1 MRYAILAD
9 IHSNLE
15 ALDAVLAALASE
27 RVDRHLCLGDLV
39 GYGADPAACLVKIRA
54 LDAVVIG
61 GNHDWGAIGKLDRA
75 WFGDT
80 ARRALEWTRDQLS
93 FGDLAYLRTLRLTQ
107 QDGPCT
113 LVHGTLT
120 RPERFEYLFD
130 VAQALE
136 TARMLHT
143 RCACVGHTH
152 LPCVA
157 EVDVGGSQVRR
168 FIHDAPTLTAGV
180 ALGTEPS
187 LRYVINPGSV
197 GQPRDG
203 DARASYAIL
212 DEATHTL
219 TIRRVTYDIATA
231 QRKIRAAGLPSILA
245 DRLAVGR

>member
-9 IHSNLE
+9 IHGNLE
-15 ALDAVLAALASE
+15 ALDAVRSALAGE
-27 RVDRHLCLGDLV
+27 RIDRHLCLGDLV
-39 GYGADPAACLVKIRA
+39 GYGADPAACLANIRA
-54 LDAVVIG
+54 LEAVVVG

-75 WFGDT
+75 WFSDT
-80 ARRALEWTRDQLS
+80 ARTALEWTRDQLS
-93 FGDLAYLRTLRLTQ
+93 FGDLAWLRTLHLAQ

-120 RPERFEYLFD
+120 RPERFEYLSD

-136 TARMLHT
+136 TARALRT
-143 RCACVGHTH
+143 RYACVGHTH
-152 LPCVA
+152 VPGVT
-157 EVDVGGSQVRR
+157 EVDVGCSQVRR
-168 FIHDAPTLTAGV
+168 LIHDAAALTSGV
-180 ALGTEPS
+180 ALEAAPS

-203 DARASYAIL
+203 DARASYAVL
-212 DEATHTL
+212 DEGARTL
-219 TIRRVTYDIATA
+219 TIRRVTYDVAAA